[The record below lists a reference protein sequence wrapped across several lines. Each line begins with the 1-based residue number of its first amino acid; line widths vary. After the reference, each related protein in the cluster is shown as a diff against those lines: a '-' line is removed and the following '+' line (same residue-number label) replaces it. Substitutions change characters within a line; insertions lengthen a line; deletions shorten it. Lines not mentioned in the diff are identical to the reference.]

1 MDEQLSDQGDTVNEF
16 IDAPIESLVRRKAA
30 LKRLTLWPIPNK
42 YPEISY
48 QKPTQRWK
56 VLGDTYDWSCS
67 KVGSASIVEVP
78 ASLQRIDM
86 QLVRQSVSRQVEGN
100 GHTRE

>member
-1 MDEQLSDQGDTVNEF
+1 MDVQLSEQGDTVNGF
-16 IDAPIESLVRRKAA
+16 IDAPIESLIQRIAA
-30 LKRLTLWPIPNK
+30 LTLWPIPNK

-56 VLGDTYDWSCS
+56 VLGDTYDWNCS